1 MMQKPQR
8 PTEVLGALPHRRPN
22 RRSAK
27 REASAP
33 GYGEPAA
40 DKPAGPALTDASP
53 PRDKRPGASPSRDKR
68 PGASPSGGA
77 DPAPSLPRGREVV
90 GTMVQ
95 AAAELAEI
103 GLSASARAFREAVAR
118 LPRP

>member
-1 MMQKPQR
+1 MTKQPQR

-33 GYGEPAA
+33 PPDAGRAPGEATA
-40 DKPAGPALTDASP
+40 N
-53 PRDKRPGASPSRDKR
+53 
-68 PGASPSGGA
+68 
-77 DPAPSLPRGREVV
+77 PAPPSSAPGSPRGREIV

-103 GLSASARAFREAVAR
+103 GLSVSARAIKEAVAR